1 MFSFHFLKSIFLCL
15 VLAAV
20 RRNQLTRNAP
30 DNDLETCIRKWLEG
44 SGDRSGGRRERLQLR
59 LSSANPRWVLSR
71 KRWGV
76 RLIPDQGFFFL
87 LHYVFIY
94 HCTENQAPRLEKH
107 SHDCFD
113 FRAPVSEGGGDRR
126 DRDRF
131 SRSSNA
137 EWVLSRKTWCA
148 YIQFIWP
155 LITELKLS

>member
-1 MFSFHFLKSIFLCL
+1 MWLTMFSFQFLKSIFLCL

-87 LHYVFIY
+87 TALCVYLPLHWESSPKTKETFSWLLWFQGSSVRRRWGQKRQRQVLKELQ
-94 HCTENQAPRLEKH
+94 CR
-107 SHDCFD
+107 
-113 FRAPVSEGGGDRR
+113 VSL
-126 DRDRF
+126 
-131 SRSSNA
+131 
-137 EWVLSRKTWCA
+137 V
-148 YIQFIWP
+148 
-155 LITELKLS
+155 